1 MAVGLP
7 LKVTYADGDV
17 YSASDVNDTNG
28 TINAFLAPS
37 LATSAGKNKIIN
49 GAMNVWQRGTS
60 VAVSSSTNAYTA
72 DRWALSTFAN
82 CASTVSRQATSD
94 TTNLPNIQ
102 YCARFQRN
110 SGQTGTSGF
119 YVTQAFETINS
130 IPFAG
135 QAVTL
140 SFYAR
145 RGADYSPTSNILK
158 VYVMTGTGT
167 DQPRAGAAYTGEA
180 SPINSTATLTT
191 TWQRFTFTGT
201 LATSTTELSP
211 IFEATHT
218 GTAGGNDYFEITGV
232 QLELGSSATTFAQT
246 GGTIQGE
253 LAACQRYYWRVGA
266 ETGGLFGILGTS
278 GYTSLTTAAQVIF
291 VTPVRMRITPTG
303 LDYSAFSTTRI
314 LNLGAAFTATAASL
328 AAIVSTPDAVW
339 VDFTS
344 SGMTAGQFSQFS
356 RNNNATAYIGFSAEL

>member
-1 MAVGLP
+1 MATGWP
-7 LKVTYADGDV
+7 MKTTYADGDV
-17 YSASDVNDTNG
+17 YSASDVNDITG
-28 TINAFLAPS
+28 TINLLGQS
-37 LATSAGKNKIIN
+37 VTTSAGKNRIIN

-72 DRWALSTFAN
+72 DRWALSTFSN

-145 RGADYSPTSNILK
+145 RGANYSPTSNILK

-218 GTAGGNDYFEITGV
+218 GTAGANDYFEITGV
-232 QLELGSSATTFAQT
+232 QLELGSTATTFAQT

-253 LAACQRYYWRVGA
+253 LAACQRYFQRFDASTNANTYYGLATVNATNQPFMTFPLKVNMRTAPSFSASGA
-266 ETGGLFGILGTS
+266 NTFNFNFSAGASYPASSVLLDISSYHTMAL
-278 GYTSLTTAAQVIF
+278 YAATT
-291 VTPVRMRITPTG
+291 
-303 LDYSAFSTTRI
+303 
-314 LNLGAAFTATAASL
+314 
-328 AAIVSTPDAVW
+328 
-339 VDFTS
+339 
-344 SGMTAGQFSQFS
+344 SGMTVNTCGRWLSYNTTSSFLE
-356 RNNNATAYIGFSAEL
+356 FSAEL